1 MGGWGV
7 GWLLLLCAAILEGY
21 LGITGTMWVWVL
33 VVEVVVEVEV
43 VKNGFMRGKVISR
56 VEIPHHEVSKSYL
69 NSCKGRWYGGGVGL
83 SEEVR
88 GDGPVQEGEGA
99 WVEGGGL
106 LLLCASILEGY
117 LGHWG

>member
-1 MGGWGV
+1 
-7 GWLLLLCAAILEGY
+7 
-21 LGITGTMWVWVL
+21 MWVWVL